1 MLPLQ
6 RTEKIKTVL
15 RERGQVPIS
24 CLAELLEV
32 SKSTAYRDLLRLRRE
47 GIVTVNDG
55 MVGLVKSTHSDP
67 YQKDRSQ
74 WLALQDMPLLDKIAS
89 SALSLIDEI
98 DSIFIGESLVCY
110 LLAQKIRAQPRFKN
124 LTVVTNNFS
133 VAIELSS
140 AIKHLYIIGGELLQN
155 VENLYTGGPK
165 FASNLST
172 IFVNKAFSCVD
183 GVDIR
188 AGYTMQDLSQLN
200 ILSHLPDFSAQSIF
214 LVPSNKFGYRSVHQ
228 LAALD
233 FGDTIITDGGLSPQD
248 REIFS
253 KLEKP
258 QLILAL

>member
-6 RTEKIKTVL
+6 RTEAIKSVL
-15 RERGQVPIS
+15 REEGQLPIS
-24 CLAELLEV
+24 RLAERLNV
-32 SKSTAYRDLLRLRRE
+32 SKSTTYRDLLRLRRE
-47 GIVTVNDG
+47 GLVTISEG
-55 MVGLVKSTHSDP
+55 MAALVKGAHSNPFQQD
-67 YQKDRSQ
+67 QSQ
-74 WLALQDMPLLDKIAS
+74 WLALQDMSALDSIAS
-89 SALSLIDEI
+89 AALALIDEV

-155 VENLYTGGPK
+155 AENLYTGGPK

-183 GVDIR
+183 GVDIQ

-200 ILSHLPDFSAQSIF
+200 ILSHLPDFSARSIF
-214 LVPSNKFGYRSVHQ
+214 LVLSNKFGYRSVHQ
-228 LAALD
+228 LASLD
-233 FGDTIITDGGLSPQD
+233 LGDTIITDGSLSPKNQ
-248 REIFS
+248 EVFS
-253 KLEKP
+253 QLEKP
-258 QLILAL
+258 RLILAP